1 VLFEAA
7 DLYNKKHL
15 GGERMDLLINSILI
29 TALST
34 VNATLSQPDVLP
46 IAEFFSSLI
55 LAALPHLLRTS
66 KNPKWHRFTNGCAAL
81 FILVLVLLSWSSPA
95 FLYFIPLLV
104 GSIDR
109 IPYLYA
115 VAAVL
120 LSWIQ
125 HPPPVHAA
133 ALLVLTTAL
142 AYILAYRTRRE
153 LGFTRKHFDTVDDQK
168 RRVRDLHRQNRELIA
183 NRELEMSNA
192 RLRERNRIST
202 EIHDNVGHL
211 LSSSILQVGALE
223 TIASESERPYIKSLQ
238 QTLTDA
244 MQQIRDSVHDIHR
257 DSLDIRRELLQIQ
270 KKYSF
275 CRMTSTVA
283 IEHEPDAKVH
293 YTLLAIVREALTN
306 TMKHSDATLVTV
318 SLTESARQY
327 NMIVT
332 DNGKPKDTRP
342 AETTGIGLVTM
353 EDRVRGQGGTIHIS
367 TSDGFRIFV
376 SLPATKKEEK
386 T

>member
-1 VLFEAA
+1 
-7 DLYNKKHL
+7 
-15 GGERMDLLINSILI
+15 MDLLINFILI

-34 VNATLSQPDVLP
+34 VGAMLSQPDALP
-46 IAEFFSSLI
+46 IVEFFSSLI
-55 LAALPHLLRTS
+55 LAALPQLLRTA
-66 KNPKWHRFTNGCAAL
+66 KDPKWHRFTNGCAAL
-81 FILVLVLLSWSSPA
+81 FILLLVLLSWISPA
-95 FLYFIPLLV
+95 FLYFIPLLIS
-104 GSIDR
+104 SIDR
-109 IPYLYA
+109 LSYLYA
-115 VAAVL
+115 LFAVP

-125 HPPPVHAA
+125 HPPLIHAA
-133 ALLVLTTAL
+133 ALLILTSVLAF
-142 AYILAYRTRRE
+142 ILAYRTRRE

-223 TIASESERPYIKSLQ
+223 IIASESERPYIRSLQ

-257 DSLDIRRELLQIQ
+257 DSLNIHRELKQIQ
-270 KKYSF
+270 ENFTF
-275 CRMTSTVA
+275 CRMTLTVA
-283 IEHEPDAKVH
+283 IEQEPDAKNH

-327 NMIVT
+327 HMIIT
-332 DNGKPKDTRP
+332 DNGNPKNPRP
-342 AETTGIGLVTM
+342 TETTGIGLVTM
-353 EDRVRGQGGTIHIS
+353 EDRVHGQGGTIHIS

-376 SLPATKKEEK
+376 TLPITKKEEK
-386 T
+386 I

>member
-1 VLFEAA
+1 
-7 DLYNKKHL
+7 
-15 GGERMDLLINSILI
+15 MDLLINFILI
-29 TALST
+29 TSLST
-34 VNATLSQPDVLP
+34 VGATLTQPDVLP
-46 IAEFFSSLI
+46 IVEFFSSLI
-55 LAALPHLLRTS
+55 LGAVPPLLRTA
-66 KNPKWHRFTNGCAAL
+66 KNPRWHRFTNGCAAL
-81 FILVLVLLSWSSPA
+81 FILLLVLLSWSRPA
-95 FLYFIPLLV
+95 FLYFIPLLI
-104 GSIDR
+104 GSIDS

-115 VAAVL
+115 CAAVP

-125 HPPPVHAA
+125 HPPLIHAA
-133 ALLVLTTAL
+133 ALLILTSVLAF
-142 AYILAYRTRRE
+142 ILAYRTRRE

-168 RRVRDLHRQNRELIA
+168 RRVRDLHRQNRELVA

-223 TIASESERPYIKSLQ
+223 TIASESERPYIRSLQ

-257 DSLDIRRELLQIQ
+257 DSLNIHRELEQIQ
-270 KKYSF
+270 ENFTF
-275 CRMTSTVA
+275 CRMTLTVA
-283 IEHEPDAKVH
+283 IEQEPDAKIH

-318 SLTESARQY
+318 SLTESALQY
-327 NMIVT
+327 HMIIA
-332 DNGKPKDTRP
+332 DNGKSKDIRP

-353 EDRVRGQGGTIHIS
+353 EDRVHGQGGTIHIS

-376 SLPATKKEEK
+376 TLPVIQKEKKA
-386 T
+386 

>member
-1 VLFEAA
+1 
-7 DLYNKKHL
+7 
-15 GGERMDLLINSILI
+15 MDLLINSILI

-34 VNATLSQPDVLP
+34 LGATLSQPDVLP
-46 IAEFFSSLI
+46 IVELFSSLI
-55 LAALPHLLRTS
+55 FAAFPHLLRTA
-66 KNPKWHRFTNGCAAL
+66 KNPKWHRFTNACAAL
-81 FILVLVLLSWSSPA
+81 CILLLVLLSWSSPA
-95 FLYFIPLLV
+95 FLYFIPLLI
-104 GSIDR
+104 GSIDCT
-109 IPYLYA
+109 PYLYA
-115 VAAVL
+115 FAAVP

-125 HPPPVHAA
+125 QPPPIHAA
-133 ALLVLTTAL
+133 TLLVLTSVL
-142 AYILAYRTRRE
+142 AFILAYRTRRE
-153 LGFTRKHFDTVDDQK
+153 LGFTRKHFDTVDEQK

-257 DSLDIRRELLQIQ
+257 DSLDIRRELQQIQ
-270 KKYSF
+270 ENFTF
-275 CRMTSTVA
+275 CRMTSNVA
-283 IEHEPDAKVH
+283 IEQEPDAKVH

-306 TMKHSDATLVTV
+306 TIKHSDATLVTV
-318 SLTESARQY
+318 SLTEVARQY
-327 NMIVT
+327 HMIVT
-332 DNGKPKDTRP
+332 DNGKPKDPRP

-353 EDRVRGQGGTIHIS
+353 EERVRGQGGTIHIS
-367 TSDGFRIFV
+367 ASDGFRIFV
-376 SLPATKKEEK
+376 TLPVAKKEEEA
-386 T
+386 

>member
-1 VLFEAA
+1 
-7 DLYNKKHL
+7 
-15 GGERMDLLINSILI
+15 MDLLINSILI
-29 TALST
+29 TAFST
-34 VNATLSQPDVLP
+34 VGATLSRPDVLP
-46 IAEFFSSLI
+46 IVEFFSSLI
-55 LAALPHLLRTS
+55 LAAVPQLLRTAED
-66 KNPKWHRFTNGCAAL
+66 PKWHRFTNGSAAL
-81 FILVLVLLSWSSPA
+81 FILFLVLLSWNSPA
-95 FLYFIPLLV
+95 FLYFIPLLI

-109 IPYLYA
+109 IHYLYA
-115 VAAVL
+115 VAAVP

-133 ALLVLTTAL
+133 AILILTSVLAF
-142 AYILAYRTRRE
+142 ILAYRTRRE

-168 RRVRDLHRQNRELIA
+168 RRVRDLRRQNRELIA

-223 TIASESERPYIKSLQ
+223 TIARESERPYIKSLQ
-238 QTLTDA
+238 QTLSDA
-244 MQQIRDSVHDIHR
+244 MKQIRDSVHDIHR
-257 DSLDIRRELLQIQ
+257 DSLDIRRELQQIQ
-270 KKYSF
+270 KNFFF
-275 CRMTSTVA
+275 CRMTLTVA
-283 IEHEPDAKVH
+283 IEQEPDAKVH

-318 SLTESARQY
+318 SLTEASRQY
-327 NMIVT
+327 HMIVT

-342 AETTGIGLVTM
+342 AETTGIGLVIM

-367 TSDGFRIFV
+367 TNDGFRIFV
-376 SLPATKKEEK
+376 TLPAIKMEEK